1 MTEESL
7 KSQPLLKVFW
17 QLWVKSHGRVT
28 DAVVQTRSGGWPY
41 FVVNTSWSSW
51 WWPEGW
57 PSFSKI
63 LTSWWWTSW
72 WWLRG
77 GFRDFGGVTKCTHSP
92 VKRVKVVVFRGE
104 THPWWWPPPPP
115 PPPRGWIWTSW
126 WWPPTS
132 WFGAKSWW
140 RWPWT
145 EFAPQRSL
153 KSQPLLKA
161 FWHIIWVKSHWR
173 VAEESAINH
182 EKIVK
187 DACAVLDRILLNPL
201 LVQAS
206 LVIF

>member
-1 MTEESL
+1 MWLVRIE
-7 KSQPLLKVFW
+7 LLYYRYCAHYTVF
-17 QLWVKSHGRVT
+17 S
-28 DAVVQTRSGGWPY
+28 AVVQTRSGGWPY

-115 PPPRGWIWTSW
+115 PRGWIWTSW

-145 EFAPQRSL
+145 EFAPQRFTSTQGSYSAVFRYM
-153 KSQPLLKA
+153 KSDILRPGATLTINYYWA
-161 FWHIIWVKSHWR
+161 YEGFR
-173 VAEESAINH
+173 VPET
-182 EKIVK
+182 
-187 DACAVLDRILLNPL
+187 L
-201 LVQAS
+201 
-206 LVIF
+206 